1 MEAMNNTRFSNP
13 ILRKWNELPEYKQQE
28 FYDFM
33 RDSGYKFINPET
45 RHLDILERQ
54 WQEYMEIH
62 KDYRL
67 KSDYVVLEYIGCTNE
82 TLYNI
87 IKSALLKD
95 NLYADEAVNPNDIL
109 EESAISSNEHFDIA
123 AVINKVLDYPDY
135 ALRCEEAEKWMDE
148 TGFVM
153 LIPGKDYGNQE
164 MLDKIWEAY
173 NMMIKRHRLMS
184 DWKSLELFKLTTPQI
199 YQYLTSFNMKTS
211 GVDKAMPEDFFS
223 ETKFLKRYMKNLVMN
238 ESAGAVSE
246 AISRVLMPS
255 TTYEDAIHRGIISA
269 ALDMYEDKNNSLNV
283 DINYTDLPA
292 YTPQEMIDMGVF
304 NHAPEENFFGVE
316 GEVLLPGDE
325 LLEWFNL
332 YNQVF
337 YGMPPTDRYNE
348 LNRKRVN
355 KLTEIYAKDE
365 TMYATRRQA
374 ILEMGWN
381 PWINYN
387 NAYNRQ
393 RADDIINEQI
403 KSNFGSSRIID
414 LCGFRTINV
423 PDLQINEDGSIG
435 SLLRPIYLVFE
446 EGTTAFSEVIKKV
459 TRGIYSHAAIAF
471 DHTMHKIYSFG
482 VDDSDNGIKGG
493 FCVEDIKNKNP
504 DKQLGIYAI
513 FVDNE
518 IFQKIKNN
526 VEWFIQHAKETAYSY
541 ANLLAICFKVPLER
555 TKELICSQFVDRMLK
570 LGGIDITGKKPS
582 MVDPNYLYRTSKSN
596 KAIYKLF
603 EGKNKSYKS
612 KLVSNRVASLLRSSK
627 AVPIAVSE
635 SVLTDTAYYHSYV
648 QGLCE
653 MYDRTKKDDLL
664 RRVYDTLYMPCMKAE
679 ATTVINP
686 YRDLAYYKDR
696 NYVAEAYEIIENVQN
711 NPNEDMSFSLR
722 VLGEYYKSIEAKT
735 HYNIPNEKYEVL
747 KECLSAIKKV
757 LPA

>member
-95 NLYADEAVNPNDIL
+95 NLYADEVVTPNDIL

-164 MLDKIWEAY
+164 MLDKVWEAY

-184 DWKSLELFKLTTPQI
+184 DWKSIELFKLTTPQI
-199 YQYLTSFNMKTS
+199 YQCLTSFNMKTNR
-211 GVDKAMPEDFFS
+211 VDKAMPEDFFS
-223 ETKFLKRYMKNLVMN
+223 ETKFLKRYMKDLVMN

-304 NHAPEENFFGVE
+304 NHASEENFFGVE

-325 LLEWFNL
+325 ILEWFNL

-337 YGMPPTDRYNE
+337 YGMPPTDKYNE
-348 LNRKRVN
+348 LNRKRVA
-355 KLTEIYAKDE
+355 KLSEIYAKDE
-365 TMYATRRQA
+365 TMYAARRQA

-381 PWINYN
+381 PWINFN

-403 KSNFGSSRIID
+403 KSNFGSSKVID
-414 LCGFRTINV
+414 LCGFRTINI
-423 PDLQINEDGSIG
+423 PNLQINEDGSIG

-446 EGTTAFSEVIKKV
+446 EGTNALSEIIKKV
-459 TRGIYSHAAIAF
+459 TKGIYSHAAIAF
-471 DHTMHKIYSFG
+471 DHTLHKIYSYG
-482 VDDSDNGIKGG
+482 VLDANNGIKGG
-493 FCVEDIKNKNP
+493 FCVEDIDKKVP
-504 DKQLGIYAI
+504 DKHLGVYAV
-513 FVDNE
+513 FVDQD
-518 IFQKIKNN
+518 IFDKIKSN
-526 VEWFIQHAKETAYSY
+526 VEWFIGHAKETAFSY
-541 ANLLAICFKVPLER
+541 ANLLSICFKVPMEKS
-555 TKELICSQFVDRMLK
+555 KELICSQFVDRMLK
-570 LGGIDITGKKPS
+570 LGGIDITGRKS
-582 MVDPNYLYRTSKSN
+582 SLVDPNYLYRTSKSN
-596 KAIYKLF
+596 KAIYKVF
-603 EGKNKSYKS
+603 EGKNKQFNP
-612 KLVSNRVASLLRSSK
+612 KLVGNRVASLLQSSK
-627 AVPIAVSE
+627 AIPIAVSE
-635 SVLTDTAYYHSYV
+635 SVLTDTFYYHSYV

-653 MYDRTKKDDLL
+653 MYDRTKNDALL

-686 YRDLAYYKDR
+686 YRDLRYYRDR
-696 NYVAEAYEIIENVQN
+696 DYVAEAYEIIENVQN
-711 NPNEDMSFSLR
+711 NPDEDMSFSLR
-722 VLGEYYKSIEAKT
+722 VLGEYYKAIAAKT
-735 HYNIPNEKYEVL
+735 HYNISTERYEAL
-747 KECLSAIKKV
+747 KECMTAIRKV